1 MLPMNIS
8 LIQIIQQKD
17 ELLRK
22 RWDSSV
28 KALQS
33 RIDLFQSDSAV
44 FGEIHQLMISL
55 ISIVENKESA
65 EQAVDAQLKPI
76 VFRLRDLQSAHH
88 LSATEMVFLLFLMR
102 DTLQKMVHDP
112 SIENLSQ
119 EKDSLSAIE

>member
-1 MLPMNIS
+1 MNIS
-8 LIQIIQQKD
+8 LIQIIEQKD
-17 ELLRK
+17 ELLRQ
-22 RWDSSV
+22 RWNSSV

-76 VFRLRDLQSAHH
+76 VFRLRDLQS
-88 LSATEMVFLLFLMR
+88 TCGGRDGLFTVSHERYAQR
-102 DTLQKMVHDP
+102 DDERPFAGRVV
-112 SIENLSQ
+112 
-119 EKDSLSAIE
+119 